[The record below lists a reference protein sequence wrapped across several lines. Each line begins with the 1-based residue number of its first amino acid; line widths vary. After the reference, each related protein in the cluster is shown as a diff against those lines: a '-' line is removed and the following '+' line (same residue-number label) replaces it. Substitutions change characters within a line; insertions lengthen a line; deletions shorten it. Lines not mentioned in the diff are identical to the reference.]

1 MRTLAILERTTK
13 KGYRS
18 VWHFVEGLDGFY
30 AFGGC
35 KTPMV
40 KKFATRKQLRALY
53 NSYIRYGYKQVAE
66 QLELALA

>member
-35 KTPMV
+35 HKPLV
-40 KKFATRKQLRALY
+40 KKFDTREQLRDLY
-53 NSYIRYGYKQVAE
+53 NSYKRYGYSQVAE

>member
-18 VWHFVEGLDGFY
+18 IWHFVEGADGFY

-35 KTPMV
+35 HKPLV
-40 KKFATRKQLRALY
+40 KKFDTRKQLVALY
-53 NSYIRYGYKQVAE
+53 NSYIRYGYSEYSQ